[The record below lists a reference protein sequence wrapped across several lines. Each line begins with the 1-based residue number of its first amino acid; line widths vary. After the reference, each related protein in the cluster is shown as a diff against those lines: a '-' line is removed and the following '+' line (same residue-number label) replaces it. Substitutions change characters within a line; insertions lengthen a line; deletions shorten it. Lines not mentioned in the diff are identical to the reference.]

1 MINKC
6 RFTLLLTA
14 NNQGD
19 CMQFYSQVRYSWLM
33 VHSGRLQWNNIL
45 QAQEITFPACLH
57 FQYRTNFTTT
67 ENWLWSI
74 KSSTDH
80 QNMSKM
86 SESSTNSH
94 RPAIK
99 QALSGQIT
107 DKHPQFCRSNIQGNI
122 KVSESIKVLPA
133 KKKQPKPFSNRKCIL
148 CIIMWQVTK
157 HEELLKH
164 LGHPNLH
171 VRVPPTHLNEA
182 CVLLIH

>member
-1 MINKC
+1 M
-6 RFTLLLTA
+6 
-14 NNQGD
+14 D
-19 CMQFYSQVRYSWLM
+19 VYS
-33 VHSGRLQWNNIL
+33 
-45 QAQEITFPACLH
+45 EITFSRLKKSHFLHACIFSIEPILW
-57 FQYRTNFTTT
+57 QQKIDI
-67 ENWLWSI
+67 WSI

-107 DKHPQFCRSNIQGNI
+107 DKHPQFCRSSIQGNI

>member
-1 MINKC
+1 M
-6 RFTLLLTA
+6 
-14 NNQGD
+14 D
-19 CMQFYSQVRYSWLM
+19 VYS
-33 VHSGRLQWNNIL
+33 
-45 QAQEITFPACLH
+45 EITFSRLKKSHFLHACIL
-57 FQYRTNFTTT
+57 QYRTNFTTT

-171 VRVPPTHLNEA
+171 VQVPPTHLNEA
-182 CVLLIH
+182 CILLIH